1 MPLTSSEPDHFQ
13 RFQRSLNRPDLIE
26 FLRDGLIGEGAE
38 IPGLNGPNPLIYA
51 DYVASG
57 RALRQIE
64 TFIMDEILPYYANSH
79 TEASFCGQM
88 MTSLRQQAR
97 KIILNSCGGDEQLEV
112 IFAGSGATAGI
123 NRLVKLLDV
132 INSDRTGADAKKQKT
147 AVLVGPYEHH

>member
-57 RALRQIE
+57 RALR
-64 TFIMDEILPYYANSH
+64 SH
-79 TEASFCGQM
+79 
-88 MTSLRQQAR
+88 LRLGHQPSTR
-97 KIILNSCGGDEQLEV
+97 R
-112 IFAGSGATAGI
+112 ATAAKSSSVHRAHLGFI
-123 NRLVKLLDV
+123 EWIPKLFGFV
-132 INSDRTGADAKKQKT
+132 EVRFEHQPARSEPSGPADLA
-147 AVLVGPYEHH
+147 LIFDHLGNWSPLN